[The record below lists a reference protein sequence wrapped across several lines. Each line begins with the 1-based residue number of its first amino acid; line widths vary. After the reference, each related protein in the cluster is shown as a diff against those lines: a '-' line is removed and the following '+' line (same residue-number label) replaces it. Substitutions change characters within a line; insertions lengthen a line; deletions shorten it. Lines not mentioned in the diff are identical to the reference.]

1 MEPKKTAVDYLDE
14 GDQLVE
20 EGNLEGAIAAFRR
33 AIELNPDL
41 SWSHHNLGEALAKLG
56 QFEEAIAAFRRS
68 IKLKP
73 DFSWSY
79 HHLGDALDRQ
89 QQWEEAVAAFR
100 KAIELDADHFG
111 SYCGLGQSLVKLG
124 QLDEAIAAYRRAS
137 ELEPEADWIQYKLR
151 EVLEQRT
158 QLELESAIASDRRT
172 LEIAP
177 ENLEVWQ
184 HLRET
189 LVRVEQWEE
198 AIAACRSICQLN
210 SESVEAYHELA
221 SCLSRFTQ
229 QKLDVFRSNPNGGKI
244 AINQLQSQKPGI
256 DLHLLNDRAFSQ
268 ATCHLND
275 RDFVQEVYRAY
286 LKREPEASAKEAWS
300 KCIREGTLTRQ
311 GLIGD
316 VRQSDEFKNL
326 VISYGDREAEI
337 ARHWQVIKISY
348 EYLDEEIAC
357 YQQAIEISPNCDRSY
372 YQLGQ
377 ALTKGGKSAE
387 AIYFYRK
394 AFELNPNNLEAE
406 RKLPRIY
413 DCFPFFN
420 EIDILKIR
428 IEELK
433 DVVDKFVLVEA
444 TKTHSGRPKPLYY
457 QEFSHEFAEYQ
468 DKIIHH
474 IVDDMPEVENNN
486 RWPLENYQR
495 DCIGRVLAAIKCNDE
510 DIILV
515 SDVDEIPRKE
525 KISEAVELLSKNEY
539 VIFCHDMYRYDLE
552 QFESEWWC
560 GTVACKYKEVKVRTA
575 TQVRRSDLGMWDFPR
590 AKAAMFKQARM
601 LEYPDIEKGGWHFTS
616 MGNTASSYWYK
627 VQSFAH
633 PEVDLTEKLGIEYV
647 NFEVGRTGLDDE
659 GSGEYYYDCNL
670 SEIAAKDLPIFLKN
684 NAYKYRHLFPKKPTK
699 LMQIHGD
706 IEQAESRVKELQVE
720 IGQAESNLKEIA
732 GKYRQL
738 GEALAKHG
746 DWEGAIMAYRSFIE
760 LKPEVAE
767 VYGQLGDALAQQGNR
782 DEAIAAYS
790 RALAL
795 APEAEEIY
803 SKLEA
808 VQQQKKWDL
817 EAAMASYRRAI
828 ELNPDDVQAY
838 RKLLEIQP
846 ENSEIWLKLGK
857 ALVKQNEWEEA
868 LTWYVRACEVNPES
882 FDCYYQLGKTL
893 YRWRQIELELLQSN
907 PDAGKVILKE
917 IWDNSTLDLYQV
929 NDEAFLRATHYLD
942 DSNFVQEVYRTYLK
956 REPEAGAK
964 ESYPRAIGDGELS
977 RKMFISNVRHSGE
990 FQLLLAKYGQREEEI
1005 ACHWRSIEIQQ
1016 EHLEKEI
1023 ACYQRM
1029 VELNPYSYESY
1040 YRLGEA
1046 LTRKGNSASA
1056 LAAYQKAVQIG
1067 RSLVQEKEIESALS
1081 CYQQALEIIPEQVA
1095 TYLDLGLLLVREGL
1109 LYDVLQCYQQAF
1121 KAVPNSCCRAY
1132 HNLAIAL
1139 AQQSLTDEALICF
1152 QQAPQIPAS
1161 IDWKIY
1167 ENIWMKLNSLKHW
1180 DEEEFDYEVEIQ
1192 QQSVEEYFSQASRY
1206 KVITL
1211 QPILSEDDRKYL
1223 EKVGLSLANLELMK
1237 QNNWMLEGIYI
1248 NSFSDSSTEIPTQK
1262 INLTFS
1268 YQQSLLETGYIYA
1281 VCPMSGKIIRSNQ
1294 SFVINHLEGLAKQ
1307 MGHDLQGFF
1316 YRFVGSEIF
1325 YLMVGLPLGE
1335 KLFLYY
1341 PKLELIIN
1349 LDSDYVG
1356 MARPEASINKLK
1368 SYMISSEKKVKS
1380 YLEEMEEKKLVDVVG
1395 LGFNIGHYLWQD
1407 VTGIDVIYQ
1416 NRTIQKIDKLLIGPG
1431 EYFSIR
1437 DIFPEIPSDNFIE
1450 VQDVAN
1456 VFQII
1461 LDNNYVAF
1469 RANGIYIEEQ
1479 LIKRISEVSIN
1490 KCSQGFL
1497 AQVERA
1503 KKSFPL
1509 LGLQIRGSR
1518 NWVSQVEG
1526 IANIIKNLYSE
1537 FPNLGVVFDGWSM
1550 TGKEDFQSSSWSMIE
1565 KEKKVVEEILDLI
1578 PPKINTYSAVGST
1591 TYETVVW
1598 HLAMDLH
1605 ISPIGS
1611 GLTFPSWIANKPGVV
1626 HGHTMMYWTQGM
1638 YASSRHR
1645 ENLIPQV
1652 FLPQEVII
1660 DGEGRSYDCDWKV
1673 IYEEAIKIVKQV
1685 RNKNNLNKL

>member
-1 MEPKKTAVDYLDE
+1 MNTNETAAIYLNN
-14 GDQLVE
+14 GNQLLE
-20 EGNLEGAIAAFRR
+20 EGNLQEEIAAFRR

-56 QFEEAIAAFRRS
+56 QFDEAIASYRRA
-68 IKLKP
+68 IQLNP

-89 QQWEEAVAAFR
+89 QQWEEAVAAFG

-124 QLDEAIAAYRRAS
+124 RLDEAIVAYEQAIKLNPD
-137 ELEPEADWIQYKLR
+137 EGWIHYSLG
-151 EVLEQRT
+151 EVLQQRT
-158 QLELESAIASDRRT
+158 QL
-172 LEIAP
+172 
-177 ENLEVWQ
+177 
-184 HLRET
+184 
-189 LVRVEQWEE
+189 
-198 AIAACRSICQLN
+198 
-210 SESVEAYHELA
+210 
-221 SCLSRFTQ
+221 
-229 QKLDVFRSNPNGGKI
+229 
-244 AINQLQSQKPGI
+244 
-256 DLHLLNDRAFSQ
+256 DL
-268 ATCHLND
+268 
-275 RDFVQEVYRAY
+275 
-286 LKREPEASAKEAWS
+286 
-300 KCIREGTLTRQ
+300 
-311 GLIGD
+311 
-316 VRQSDEFKNL
+316 
-326 VISYGDREAEI
+326 
-337 ARHWQVIKISY
+337 
-348 EYLDEEIAC
+348 
-357 YQQAIEISPNCDRSY
+357 
-372 YQLGQ
+372 
-377 ALTKGGKSAE
+377 
-387 AIYFYRK
+387 
-394 AFELNPNNLEAE
+394 
-406 RKLPRIY
+406 
-413 DCFPFFN
+413 
-420 EIDILKIR
+420 
-428 IEELK
+428 
-433 DVVDKFVLVEA
+433 
-444 TKTHSGRPKPLYY
+444 
-457 QEFSHEFAEYQ
+457 
-468 DKIIHH
+468 
-474 IVDDMPEVENNN
+474 
-486 RWPLENYQR
+486 
-495 DCIGRVLAAIKCNDE
+495 
-510 DIILV
+510 
-515 SDVDEIPRKE
+515 
-525 KISEAVELLSKNEY
+525 
-539 VIFCHDMYRYDLE
+539 
-552 QFESEWWC
+552 
-560 GTVACKYKEVKVRTA
+560 
-575 TQVRRSDLGMWDFPR
+575 
-590 AKAAMFKQARM
+590 
-601 LEYPDIEKGGWHFTS
+601 
-616 MGNTASSYWYK
+616 
-627 VQSFAH
+627 
-633 PEVDLTEKLGIEYV
+633 
-647 NFEVGRTGLDDE
+647 
-659 GSGEYYYDCNL
+659 
-670 SEIAAKDLPIFLKN
+670 
-684 NAYKYRHLFPKKPTK
+684 
-699 LMQIHGD
+699 
-706 IEQAESRVKELQVE
+706 
-720 IGQAESNLKEIA
+720 
-732 GKYRQL
+732 
-738 GEALAKHG
+738 
-746 DWEGAIMAYRSFIE
+746 EGAI
-760 LKPEVAE
+760 
-767 VYGQLGDALAQQGNR
+767 
-782 DEAIAAYS
+782 
-790 RALAL
+790 
-795 APEAEEIY
+795 
-803 SKLEA
+803 
-808 VQQQKKWDL
+808 
-817 EAAMASYRRAI
+817 ASYRRAI

-868 LTWYVRACEVNPES
+868 LIWYLRACEVNPES

-893 YRWRQIELELLQSN
+893 YRWRQSQLELLQSN

-917 IWDNSTLDLYQV
+917 IYRDNSTLDLYQV
-929 NDEAFLRATHYLD
+929 NDQAFLRATHYLD

-964 ESYPRAIGDGELS
+964 ESYPRAIGDGALS
-977 RKMFISNVRHSGE
+977 RKMFISNVRHSRE
-990 FQLLLAKYGQREEEI
+990 FQVLLAQYGQREEEI

-1081 CYQQALEIIPEQVA
+1081 CYQQALEIIPEQVV
-1095 TYLDLGLLLVREGL
+1095 TYLDLGLLLVRQGL
-1109 LYDVLQCYQQAF
+1109 LYEVLQCYQQAF
-1121 KAVPNSCCRAY
+1121 KAVPNSCSRAY
-1132 HNLAIAL
+1132 HNFAIAL
-1139 AQQSLTDEALICF
+1139 AQQSLTEEALICF

-1206 KVITL
+1206 KAITL
-1211 QPILSEDDRKYL
+1211 QPIVSEDDRKYL

-1237 QNNWMLEGIYI
+1237 QNNWLLEGIYI
-1248 NSFSDSSTEIPTQK
+1248 KSFSDSSTEIPTHK
-1262 INLTFS
+1262 INLTLS

-1294 SFVINHLEGLAKQ
+1294 SFVINHQEGLAKQ
-1307 MGHDLQGFF
+1307 LGHDLQGFF

-1325 YLMVGLPLGE
+1325 YLMVGFPLGE

-1349 LDSDYVG
+1349 FDSGYVG

-1380 YLEEMEEKKLVDVVG
+1380 YLEEREEKKLVDVVG

-1479 LIKRISEVSIN
+1479 LIKRISEVSFN

-1509 LGLQIRGSR
+1509 LGIQIRGSR

-1537 FPNLGVVFDGWSM
+1537 FPYLGVVFDGWSM
-1550 TGKEDFQSSSWSMIE
+1550 TGKEDSQSSSWSMIE
-1565 KEKKVVEEILDLI
+1565 KEKKVVEEILALI

-1638 YASSRHR
+1638 YASSCHR

-1685 RNKNNLNKL
+1685 RNKNELNKL